1 MRVEGGSNY
10 LHVPPPPFL
19 DSPQQDLL
27 VAEMYTIEVPEG
39 YDYSAHNTTSARP
52 PPSSS
57 LYTANISPPHIT
69 L

>member
-1 MRVEGGSNY
+1 MEGGSND
-10 LHVPPPPFL
+10 LNTPAASFL
-19 DSPQQDLL
+19 DSPPQNLL
-27 VAEMYTIEVPEG
+27 VAEVHTVEIPKG

-52 PPSSS
+52 PSSSS